1 MFGTTDSERWCAAI
15 VDESRR
21 SAEFALAARWFD
33 AAFVVSAS
41 TRSIWIKV
49 YAGRVIDAVP
59 GRGVFGYAFELLA
72 PDAAWRGAFEAPAA
86 ELQRLIAE
94 RKVEVRGNVLEF
106 MRLARALDIFVEI
119 LRTVYLRE
127 GGQTETAT
135 ETAR

>member
-1 MFGTTDSERWCAAI
+1 MDSDRWCAAI
-15 VDESRR
+15 VDESSR

-41 TRSIWIKV
+41 TRSMWIKV
-49 YAGRVIDAVP
+49 YAGRVIDVVP

-72 PDAAWRGAFEAPAA
+72 PDAVWHEAFEAPAA

-94 RKVEVRGNVLEF
+94 RKVEVRGNMLEF
-106 MRLARALDIFVEI
+106 MRLARALDFFVEI

-127 GGQTETAT
+127 GGETGMAT
-135 ETAR
+135 EAAT